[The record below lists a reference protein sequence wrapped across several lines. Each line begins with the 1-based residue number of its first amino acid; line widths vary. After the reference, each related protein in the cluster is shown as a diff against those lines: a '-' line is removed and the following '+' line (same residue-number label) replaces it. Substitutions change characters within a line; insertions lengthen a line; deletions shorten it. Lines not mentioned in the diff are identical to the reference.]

1 MKRKLLAVV
10 TVFAIAGCASINKQP
25 IGVSTVTDLKAKSI
39 AHTKREAPAFTSM
52 TPGTML
58 VPIVGAA
65 LMFSEGKSIVDANN
79 LKDPSESIASELM
92 DAISTAHG
100 AKSSSQPV
108 VVSDDSAAKISAAGK
123 GATPYII
130 DVETIAWG
138 IMYFPKEK
146 SRYRVMY
153 SAKARLINTATESIV
168 AEGFC
173 KTIPPEDAANAP
185 TYDELLDREAIRLK
199 QELSSAANKCVN
211 SFKREMLLL

>member
-10 TVFAIAGCASINKQP
+10 TAFAIAGCASINKQP
-25 IGVSTVTDLKAKSI
+25 IAVSTVADLKAKTI
-39 AHTKREAPAFTSM
+39 AHTKREAPAFASM
-52 TPGTML
+52 TPGKML
-58 VPIVGAA
+58 FAIVGGA
-65 LMFSEGKSIVDANN
+65 LAISEGKSIVDANN
-79 LKDPSESIASELM
+79 LKDPSEAIASELM

-108 VVSDDSAAKISAAGK
+108 VVSDDSATKISAAGK
-123 GATPYII
+123 GTTPYII
-130 DVETIAWG
+130 DVETIHWG

-153 SAKARLINTATESIV
+153 TAKARLINTVTESIV

-173 KTIPPEDAANAP
+173 ASIPEDPANAP
-185 TYDELLDREAIRLK
+185 TYDELLDHEAIRLK
-199 QELSSAANKCVN
+199 QELSSATSKCVN

>member
-1 MKRKLLAVV
+1 MKRKLFAFV
-10 TVFAIAGCASINKQP
+10 TVFAMAGCASINKQP
-25 IGVSTVTDLKAKSI
+25 IGVSTVTDLKAKSV
-39 AHTKREAPAFTSM
+39 AHTKREAPAFAAM
-52 TPGTML
+52 TPGKML
-58 VPIVGAA
+58 VAVVGGVLAI
-65 LMFSEGKSIVDANN
+65 SEGKTIVDANN
-79 LKDPSESIASELM
+79 LKDPSEAIASELM
-92 DAISTAHG
+92 DAISAAHG
-100 AKSSSQPV
+100 AKSSSQAV

-130 DVETIAWG
+130 DVETIHWG

-173 KTIPPEDAANAP
+173 SNKADDAANAP
-185 TYDELLDREAIRLK
+185 TYDELLDHEAMRLK
-199 QELSSAANKCVN
+199 QELSVAANKCVN